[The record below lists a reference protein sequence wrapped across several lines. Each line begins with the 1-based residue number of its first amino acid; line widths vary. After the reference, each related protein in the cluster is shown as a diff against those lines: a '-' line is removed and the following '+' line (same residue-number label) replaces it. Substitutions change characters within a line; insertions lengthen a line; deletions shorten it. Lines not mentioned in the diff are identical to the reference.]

1 MSLKTHTKYQRSNS
15 PRFGGKQSLVNFAGS
30 VNGRFIMLRKLFG
43 TLIVATLILG
53 GIRYFQ
59 KPRAPK
65 ADFTYVI
72 GDEIKTLDPAK
83 LLWNE
88 DIRIGLGIWEG
99 LASYDPKTTEPIDGV
114 ANIPPHI
121 SADGRTYI
129 FELRPEARW
138 SNGDPVTAHDF
149 VFAWRRVIEPGT
161 AGDYTYLFT
170 DIISGVRTYSQWRNR
185 AVRFLTLIRD
195 LKNDRPLDAQDLAFM
210 AEEGP
215 VDSSTSLSELEEI
228 AESYRQKHMSLMDQ
242 EFAKTGIVALD
253 NRHLKVELI
262 RPTAYFLDLTAFAT
276 FLPVHRP
283 SMERLIIRDS
293 EFALW
298 SVDPQWVKPDYYKN
312 GYPGLVSNGAFSLK
326 AWEFKRYMYFEK
338 NPHYWDAENVKSR
351 SILGRVFNVAS
362 TAFLAYE
369 EGGIDIY
376 RSITRL
382 EFAPAL
388 YEQSKKGTR
397 NDIHVRSA
405 FGTYF
410 YIFNCQDKL
419 PNGTD
424 NPCADPR
431 VRRAFNL
438 AVNKQK
444 IADKVKK
451 TGNGAA
457 YNLVPLDSIAG
468 YYCPPGPGYNIERA
482 QQLLRQAGYPDGQG
496 LPTIEIL
503 YNTGF
508 GHEYVAQAVAEMWRK
523 SLNVN
528 VIANGKEI
536 KTFDDDKKNQ
546 RFMICRASWFGDFS
560 DPMTFLDMMMTGNG
574 NNNGRFSHKPYDI
587 LLAEATDCTD
597 PTERFA
603 LLADA
608 ESLLMRE
615 QLPILPIYYYV
626 NLTALQPE
634 VRGFYPN
641 AREINPWKYIYLEK

>member
-1 MSLKTHTKYQRSNS
+1 
-15 PRFGGKQSLVNFAGS
+15 
-30 VNGRFIMLRKLFG
+30 
-43 TLIVATLILG
+43 
-53 GIRYFQ
+53 
-59 KPRAPK
+59 
-65 ADFTYVI
+65 
-72 GDEIKTLDPAK
+72 
-83 LLWNE
+83 
-88 DIRIGLGIWEG
+88 
-99 LASYDPKTTEPIDGV
+99 
-114 ANIPPHI
+114 
-121 SADGRTYI
+121 
-129 FELRPEARW
+129 
-138 SNGDPVTAHDF
+138 
-149 VFAWRRVIEPGT
+149 
-161 AGDYTYLFT
+161 
-170 DIISGVRTYSQWRNR
+170 
-185 AVRFLTLIRD
+185 
-195 LKNDRPLDAQDLAFM
+195 
-210 AEEGP
+210 
-215 VDSSTSLSELEEI
+215 
-228 AESYRQKHMSLMDQ
+228 MDQ
-242 EFAKTGIVALD
+242 EFAKVGIVALD
-253 NRHLKVELI
+253 NHHLKIELI

-276 FLPVHRP
+276 FLPVHRR
-283 SMERLIIRDS
+283 SMERLIIGDN
-293 EFALW
+293 EFTLW
-298 SVDPQWVKPDYYKN
+298 SVDPQWVKPDYHRN
-312 GYPGLVSNGAFSLK
+312 GYPGLVSNGAFSIK

-338 NPHYWDAENVKSR
+338 NPYYWDAKNVKSK
-351 SILGRVFNVAS
+351 SIMGRVFNTGS

-369 EGGIDIY
+369 KGAVDIY

-388 YEQSKKGTR
+388 YEQAKQGTR

-410 YIFNCQDKL
+410 YIFNCQEKL
-419 PNGTD
+419 SDGSN
-424 NPCADPR
+424 NPFADSR
-431 VRRAFNL
+431 VRLAFNL
-438 AVNKQK
+438 AVDKQK

-468 YYCPPGPGYNIERA
+468 YYCPPGPGYNVERA
-482 QQLLRQAGYPDGQG
+482 QQLLGQAGYPDGQG

-528 VIANGKEI
+528 VNANGKEI

-574 NNNGRFSHKPYDI
+574 NNNGRFSHKPYDT

-597 PTERFA
+597 TARRFA

-615 QLPILPIYYYV
+615 QMPILPIYYYV

-641 AREINPWKYIYLEK
+641 AREMNPWKYIYLEK